1 MKAVNRAE
9 KGLPV
14 QKLMEGLLYRENAD
28 KDVIIAAIASNTEQE
43 RMKQLFHQKTI
54 AEFLELYPKWDIDK
68 MDKPDEVCSTCIQ
81 VRVTFTIP
89 SLNTVFDIFDDR
101 PRGHI
106 QLTSSV
112 H

>member
-1 MKAVNRAE
+1 MKAVNCAE

-14 QKLMEGLLYRENAD
+14 QKLMEGLFNRENAD
-28 KDVIIAAIASNTEQE
+28 KDVVIAAIARNSQQE
-43 RMKQLFHQKTI
+43 GMKRLFHRKTI
-54 AEFLELYPKWDIDK
+54 AELFELYPSWRIDK
-68 MDKPDEVCSTCIQ
+68 MDKCDEVCSTYI
-81 VRVTFTIP
+81 VVHVIFTIP

-106 QLTSSV
+106 QQTSSV